1 MKKSILSYVAIIMA
15 FVFNVSVLAQSAPTF
30 EKVNGDEDIFHFYL
44 SQGVAVDKNPAS
56 PYYGYTYV
64 AAATDGAT
72 DGGSDRADTQK
83 RGIFVF
89 DAELNGLNPDN
100 VGILPSNA
108 AALMTD
114 ASRHAIHRL
123 AVNPVNN
130 HVVFCY
136 NVEGASAIWSM
147 DPANLAGEAV
157 NLIEGL
163 AITKANAFCFD
174 AEGTLY
180 VMDNAN
186 TSDGGTIVKVVN
198 GELVTVA
205 KNAIW
210 GVQDISLAS
219 DGRGGLWVAQ
229 NRYAVDVYA
238 VLSHVN
244 AAGEIDFTV
253 KADSPD
259 DVKAL
264 FPNANG
270 NASYRGQCAYNV
282 KKDILAFGG
291 NKVVTLFQ
299 VTYDEAG
306 VPSIAYLANTDIVGS
321 NIDGIDF
328 YANGDLA
335 VVSASAERFV
345 KYAVTYP
352 AAPVEMVGTVK
363 RAVQNGEEVIVLT
376 HEADGTAHIYRVLD
390 GVTYEVSQEG
400 VIARDPEN
408 AGDLLAISD
417 IAVTEDGKL
426 VATNYMITQSGDDQV
441 VAGDKRGETRVYIW
455 NDLAGAPSVLFTS
468 KMSSNWFQSK
478 QGLTMAVKG
487 TSDNMEILMTGIH
500 KSKAWARVSSY
511 RVIDGAYTEPDVN
524 HNDHYYFYDINDA
537 IALETT
543 VGTQYELNASPLGE
557 MNWILDANLINP
569 VEIVEPE
576 TNNTE
581 IAASVALSEDLGK
594 KFNGASYVTVG
605 EQVLMVAPYAT
616 PEGKLIGV
624 EILDITNGLE
634 TALYVDMLYLEDAVE
649 AAGAATAVKVVEGET
664 ASSLVITL
672 VADATIH
679 TLEAEISNEVV
690 YEVYEDEIT
699 NLVIDLDNLVLIGG
713 PSTAFQVDVYLG
725 LGEYNRN
732 DDTYQLLPESSI
744 AVMGSDATFIDGYAY
759 EVDAFTPSAKA
770 VVHCEWN
777 GMLLEF
783 RLTMTAE
790 PMEATVVVVENATV
804 EIEKYLLW
812 GDMYDY
818 ALKMT
823 GEWVNPEDGLTY
835 PVLVEVPVYYPE
847 ATEPSEI
854 MSTVTVGGW
863 GDNDPWLGFGEGT
876 LTVTTVDGVVTAT
889 GIVQNPMAGVAID
902 ITISGTITTSGV
914 ENATVVVKSVKMIKN
929 GQLIISKDGKE
940 FNAQGAI
947 VK

>member
-1 MKKSILSYVAIIMA
+1 MGFATEG
-15 FVFNVSVLAQSAPTF
+15 VSL
-30 EKVNGDEDIFHFYL
+30 EKLTGDEEIYHYYL
-44 SQGVAVDKNPAS
+44 PQGVAVDKNVAS

-64 AAATDGAT
+64 AAATDGAD

-83 RGIFVF
+83 RGIFVY
-89 DAELNGLNPDN
+89 DKELNCLNADN
-100 VGILPSNA
+100 VGYLPANA
-108 AALMTD
+108 VESMTD
-114 ASRHAIHRL
+114 ASRQAIHRVV
-123 AVNPVNN
+123 VNPVNN

-136 NVEGASAIWSM
+136 NVENASAVWSM
-147 DPANLAGEAV
+147 DPANLTGDAV

-163 AITKANAFCFD
+163 AITKANAICFD

-186 TSDGGTIVKVVN
+186 TSDGGKLVKVVN

-205 KNAIW
+205 QEAIW
-210 GVQDISLAS
+210 AVQDLSLAS
-219 DGRGGLWVAQ
+219 DGRGGIWVAQ
-229 NRYAVDVYA
+229 NRWAVDAYA

-244 AAGEIDFTV
+244 AEGVVDFKVTG
-253 KADSPD
+253 DSPEE
-259 DVKAL
+259 VKAL
-264 FPNANG
+264 FPNDY

-282 KKDILAFGG
+282 EKDVLAFGG
-291 NKVVTLFQ
+291 NKVVALFQ

-306 VPSIAYLANTDIVGS
+306 VPSIEKVATTEAIGS
-321 NIDGIDF
+321 NIDGVDF

-352 AAPVEMVGTVK
+352 AAPVEMVGVVK
-363 RAVQNGEEVIVLT
+363 RAIQNGDAVIVLT
-376 HEADGTAHIYRVLD
+376 HEADGTAHIYNVVD
-390 GVTYEVSQEG
+390 GVASEVSQEG
-400 VIARDPEN
+400 VVPVDPEN
-408 AGDLLAISD
+408 KGSYLAISD

-426 VATNYMITQSGDDQV
+426 VANNYVRNQF
-441 VAGDKRGETRVYIW
+441 AGTTPEAGYLLGTSYYYIW
-455 NDLAGAPSVLFTS
+455 NDLAGAPAVWFTS
-468 KMSSNWFQSK
+468 QTTARSSHGDVGVTFA
-478 QGLTMAVKG
+478 LKG
-487 TSDNMEILMTGIH
+487 TSTNAQLLVTAVHNNNRAVRLAKYNI
-500 KSKAWARVSSY
+500 
-511 RVIDGAYTEPDVN
+511 IDGQYVEPNIPGGEQSNAHYEYFGLHTKEAYYQEAVQGKQ
-524 HNDHYYFYDINDA
+524 FQ
-537 IALETT
+537 LS
-543 VGTQYELNASPLGE
+543 VSPLGDN
-557 MNWILDANLINP
+557 NWIMDGELVDPSEFVLPA
-569 VEIVEPE
+569 VGEAYE
-576 TNNTE
+576 
-581 IAASVALSEDLGK
+581 ASAVLNEDLGK

-699 NLVIDLDNLVLIGG
+699 NLVIDLDNLLLIGG
-713 PSTAFQVDVYLG
+713 PSSAFQVEVVLG
-725 LGEYNRN
+725 LGEY
-732 DDTYQLLPESSI
+732 DMTEDKFQLLPESSVI
-744 AVMGSDATFIDGYAY
+744 VLGTEATFVEGYAT
-759 EVDAFTPSAKA
+759 VDGIAQTATA
-770 VVHCEWN
+770 VVKVQWN
-777 GMLLEF
+777 GMNLE
-783 RLTMTAE
+783 LHLSMSAA

-804 EIEKYLLW
+804 EIEKYIIF

-823 GEWVNPEDGLTY
+823 GEWINPEDGLTY

-863 GDNDPWLGFGEGT
+863 EDDDPWLGFGEGT

-914 ENATVVVKSVKMIKN
+914 ENATVAVKSVKMIKN

>member
-1 MKKSILSYVAIIMA
+1 MGFATEG
-15 FVFNVSVLAQSAPTF
+15 VSV
-30 EKVNGDEDIFHFYL
+30 EKLTGDEEIYHYYL
-44 SQGVAVDKNPAS
+44 PQGVAVDKNVAS

-64 AAATDGAT
+64 AAATDGAE

-83 RGIFVF
+83 RGIFVY
-89 DAELNGLNPDN
+89 DKELNCLNADN
-100 VGILPSNA
+100 VGYLPANA
-108 AALMTD
+108 VESMTD
-114 ASRHAIHRL
+114 ASRQAIHRVV
-123 AVNPVNN
+123 VNPVNN

-136 NVEGASAIWSM
+136 NVAGASAVWSM
-147 DPANLAGEAV
+147 DPANLAGDAV

-186 TSDGGTIVKVVN
+186 TADGGKIVKVVN

-205 KNAIW
+205 QNTIW
-210 GVQDISLAS
+210 ANQDLSLAS
-219 DGRGGLWVAQ
+219 DGRGGLWIAQ
-229 NRYAVDVYA
+229 NRWGVDAYA

-244 AAGEIDFTV
+244 AEGVVDFKVTG
-253 KADSPD
+253 DSPEE
-259 DVKAL
+259 VKAL
-264 FPNANG
+264 FPNDY

-282 KKDILAFGG
+282 EKDILAFGG

-299 VTYDEAG
+299 VVYDETTG
-306 VPSIAYLANTDIVGS
+306 VPSISKILSTPAIGS
-321 NIDGIDF
+321 NIDGVDF

-345 KYAVTYP
+345 KFAYKE
-352 AAPVEMVGTVK
+352 PVKMVGVVK
-363 RAVQNGEEVIVLT
+363 RAIQNGDAVIVLT
-376 HEADGTAHIYRVLD
+376 HEADGTAHIYNVVD
-390 GVTYEVSQEG
+390 GVLAEVSQEG

-417 IAVTEDGKL
+417 IALTEDGKL
-426 VATNYMITQSGDDQV
+426 VANNYMITQSGDDQV

-569 VEIVEPE
+569 TEIVEPE

-616 PEGKLIGV
+616 PEGKLIGI

-699 NLVIDLDNLVLIGG
+699 NLVIDYDNLLLIGG
-713 PSTAFQVDVYLG
+713 PSSAFQVEVVLG
-725 LGEYNRN
+725 LGEYDMNE
-732 DDTYQLLPESSI
+732 DKFQLLPESS
-744 AVMGSDATFIDGYAY
+744 VTVLGTEATFVEGYAS
-759 EVDAFTPSAKA
+759 VDGIAQTATA
-770 VVHCEWN
+770 VVKVQWN
-777 GMLLEF
+777 GMNLE
-783 RLTMTAE
+783 LHLAMSAASL
-790 PMEATVVVVENATV
+790 EATVVVVENATV
-804 EIEKYLLW
+804 EVEKYLLF

-863 GDNDPWLGFGEGT
+863 EDDDPWLGFGEGT
-876 LTVTTVDGVVTAT
+876 LTVTTVDNVVTAT

-902 ITISGTITTSGV
+902 ITISGTIQTSGV

-929 GQLIISKDGKE
+929 GQLIISNDGVE
-940 FNAQGAI
+940 YNAQGAM

>member
-1 MKKSILSYVAIIMA
+1 MKKFTLFLSALFISMMGFA
-15 FVFNVSVLAQSAPTF
+15 TEGVSV
-30 EKVNGDEDIFHFYL
+30 EKLTGDEEVNHFYL
-44 SQGVAVDKNPAS
+44 PQGVAVNKNVAS
-56 PYYGYTYV
+56 PYFGYTYV
-64 AAATDGAT
+64 AAATDGAD

-83 RGIFVF
+83 RGIFVY
-89 DAELNGLNPDN
+89 DKELNCLNADN
-100 VGILPSNA
+100 VGYLPANA
-108 AALMTD
+108 VESMTD
-114 ASRHAIHRL
+114 VSRQAIHRVV
-123 AVNPVNN
+123 VNPVNN

-136 NVEGASAIWSM
+136 NVENASAVWSM
-147 DPANLAGEAV
+147 DPANLTGDAV

-163 AITKANAFCFD
+163 AITKANAICFD

-186 TSDGGTIVKVVN
+186 TTDGGKLVKVVN

-205 KNAIW
+205 QDAIW
-210 GVQDISLAS
+210 GVQDLSLAS
-219 DGRGGLWVAQ
+219 DGRGGIWVAQ
-229 NRYAVDVYA
+229 NRWQVDAYA

-244 AAGEIDFTV
+244 AAGVVDFKV
-253 KADSPD
+253 NGDASDEL
-259 DVKAL
+259 KAL
-264 FPNANG
+264 FSNANG

-282 KKDILAFGG
+282 EKDILAFGG

-299 VTYDEAG
+299 VAYDEEG
-306 VPSIAYLANTDIVGS
+306 VPSITKIVETPIIGG
-321 NIDGIDF
+321 NIDGVDF
-328 YANGDLA
+328 YANGDFA
-335 VVSASAERFV
+335 VVSASVERFMKFAYKEPV
-345 KYAVTYP
+345 K
-352 AAPVEMVGTVK
+352 MVGVVK
-363 RAVQNGEEVIVLT
+363 RAIQNGDAVIVLT
-376 HEADGTAHIYRVLD
+376 HEADGTAHIYNVVD
-390 GVTYEVSQEG
+390 GVLAEVSQEG

-417 IAVTEDGKL
+417 IALTEDGKL
-426 VATNYMITQSGDDQV
+426 VANNYMITQSGDDQV

-576 TNNTE
+576 TNNVE
-581 IAASVALSEDLGK
+581 ITTSVALSEDLGK

-699 NLVIDLDNLVLIGG
+699 NLVIDLDNLLLIGG
-713 PSTAFQVDVYLG
+713 PSSAFQVEVVLG
-725 LGEYNRN
+725 LGEY
-732 DDTYQLLPESSI
+732 DMTEDKFQLLPESSVI
-744 AVMGSDATFIDGYAY
+744 VLGTEATFVEGYAT
-759 EVDAFTPSAKA
+759 VDGIAQTATA
-770 VVHCEWN
+770 VVKVQWN
-777 GMLLEF
+777 GMNLE
-783 RLTMTAE
+783 LHLSMSAA

-804 EIEKYLLW
+804 EIEKYIIF

-823 GEWVNPEDGLTY
+823 GEWINPEDGLTY

-863 GDNDPWLGFGEGT
+863 EDDDPWLGFGEGT
-876 LTVTTVDGVVTAT
+876 LTVTTVDNVVTAT

-940 FNAQGAI
+940 FNAQGTI
-947 VK
+947 LK

>member
-1 MKKSILSYVAIIMA
+1 MGFATEG
-15 FVFNVSVLAQSAPTF
+15 VSV
-30 EKVNGDEDIFHFYL
+30 EKLTGDEEIYHYYL
-44 SQGVAVDKNPAS
+44 PQGVAVDKNVAS

-64 AAATDGAT
+64 AAATDGAE

-83 RGIFVF
+83 RGIFVY
-89 DAELNGLNPDN
+89 DKELNCLNADN
-100 VGILPSNA
+100 VGYLPANA
-108 AALMTD
+108 VESMTD
-114 ASRHAIHRL
+114 ASRQAIHRVV
-123 AVNPVNN
+123 VNPVNN

-136 NVEGASAIWSM
+136 NVAGASAVWSM
-147 DPANLAGEAV
+147 DPANLAGDAV

-163 AITKANAFCFD
+163 AITKANAICFD

-186 TSDGGTIVKVVN
+186 TSDGGKIVKVVN

-205 KNAIW
+205 QNTIW
-210 GVQDISLAS
+210 GNQDLSLAS
-219 DGRGGLWVAQ
+219 DGRGGLWIAQ
-229 NRYAVDVYA
+229 NRWAVDAYA
-238 VLSHVN
+238 VLSHIN
-244 AAGEIDFTV
+244 AEGVVDFKVTG
-253 KADSPD
+253 DSPEE
-259 DVKAL
+259 VKAL
-264 FPNANG
+264 FPNDY

-282 KKDILAFGG
+282 EKDILAFGG

-299 VTYDEAG
+299 VVYDETTG
-306 VPSIAYLANTDIVGS
+306 VPSISKILSTPAIGS
-321 NIDGIDF
+321 NIDGVDF

-345 KYAVTYP
+345 KFAYKE
-352 AAPVEMVGTVK
+352 PVKMVGVVK
-363 RAVQNGEEVIVLT
+363 RAIQNGDAVIVLT
-376 HEADGTAHIYRVLD
+376 HEADGTAHIYNVVD
-390 GVTYEVSQEG
+390 GVLAEVSQEG

-417 IAVTEDGKL
+417 IALTEDGKL
-426 VATNYMITQSGDDQV
+426 VANNYMITQSGDDQV

-569 VEIVEPE
+569 TEIVEPE

-616 PEGKLIGV
+616 PEGKLIGI

-699 NLVIDLDNLVLIGG
+699 NLVIDYDNLLLIGG
-713 PSTAFQVDVYLG
+713 PSSAFQVEVVLG
-725 LGEYNRN
+725 LGEYDMNE
-732 DDTYQLLPESSI
+732 DKFQLLPESS
-744 AVMGSDATFIDGYAY
+744 VTVLGTEATFVEGYAS
-759 EVDAFTPSAKA
+759 VDGIAQTATA
-770 VVHCEWN
+770 VVKVQWN
-777 GMLLEF
+777 GMNLE
-783 RLTMTAE
+783 LHLAMSAASL
-790 PMEATVVVVENATV
+790 EATVVVVENATV
-804 EIEKYLLW
+804 EVEKYLLF

-863 GDNDPWLGFGEGT
+863 EDDDPWLGFGEGT
-876 LTVTTVDGVVTAT
+876 LTVTTVDNVVTAT

-902 ITISGTITTSGV
+902 ITISGTIQTSGV

-929 GQLIISKDGKE
+929 GQLIISNDGVE
-940 FNAQGAI
+940 YNAQGAM

>member
-1 MKKSILSYVAIIMA
+1 MGFATEG
-15 FVFNVSVLAQSAPTF
+15 VSL
-30 EKVNGDEDIFHFYL
+30 EKLTGDEEIYHYYL
-44 SQGVAVDKNPAS
+44 PQGVAVNKNVAS

-64 AAATDGAT
+64 AAATDGAE

-83 RGIFVF
+83 RGIFVY
-89 DAELNGLNPDN
+89 DKELNCLNADN
-100 VGILPSNA
+100 VGYLPANA
-108 AALMTD
+108 VESMTD
-114 ASRHAIHRL
+114 VSRQAIHRVV
-123 AVNPVNN
+123 VNPVNN

-136 NVEGASAIWSM
+136 NVENASAVWSM
-147 DPANLAGEAV
+147 DPANLAGDAV

-163 AITKANAFCFD
+163 AITKANAICFD

-186 TSDGGTIVKVVN
+186 TSDGGKLVKVVN

-205 KNAIW
+205 QEAIW
-210 GVQDISLAS
+210 GVQDLSLAS
-219 DGRGGLWVAQ
+219 DGRGGIWVAQ
-229 NRYAVDVYA
+229 NRWQVDAYA

-244 AAGEIDFTV
+244 AAGVVDFKVTG
-253 KADSPD
+253 DSPEEL
-259 DVKAL
+259 KAL
-264 FPNANG
+264 FSNANG

-282 KKDILAFGG
+282 EKDVLAFGG

-299 VTYDEAG
+299 VAYDEEG
-306 VPSIAYLANTDIVGS
+306 VPSITKIVETPIIGG
-321 NIDGIDF
+321 NIDGVDF

-335 VVSASAERFV
+335 VVSASVERYM

-363 RAVQNGEEVIVLT
+363 RAIQNGDAVIVLT
-376 HEADGTAHIYRVLD
+376 HEADGTAHIYNIV
-390 GVTYEVSQEG
+390 GEEITEVSQEG

-417 IAVTEDGKL
+417 IALTEDGKL
-426 VATNYMITQSGDDQV
+426 VANNYMITQSGDDQV

-537 IALETT
+537 VALETT

-576 TNNTE
+576 TNNVE
-581 IAASVALSEDLGK
+581 IGTCVALSEDLGK

-616 PEGKLIGV
+616 PEGKLTGV
-624 EILDITNGLE
+624 EILDITGGLD
-634 TALYVDMLYLEDAVE
+634 AAQYVDMLYLEDAVE

-679 TLEAEISNEVV
+679 TLEAEISNEVA

-713 PSTAFQVDVYLG
+713 PSSAFQVDVYLG
-725 LGEYNRN
+725 LGDYNRN
-732 DDTYQLLPESSI
+732 DDTYQLLPESSVS
-744 AVMGSDATFIDGYAY
+744 VMGSDATFIEGYAY

-770 VVHCEWN
+770 VVKVQWN
-777 GMLLEF
+777 GMNLE
-783 RLTMTAE
+783 LHLSMSAA

-823 GEWVNPEDGLTY
+823 GEWVNEEDGLTY

-863 GDNDPWLGFGEGT
+863 EDDDPWLGFGEGT
-876 LTVTTVDGVVTAT
+876 LTVTTVDNVVTAT

-902 ITISGTITTSGV
+902 ITISGTIQTSGV

-929 GQLIISKDGKE
+929 GQLIISNDGIE
-940 FNAQGAI
+940 YNAQGVM

>member
-1 MKKSILSYVAIIMA
+1 MGFATEG
-15 FVFNVSVLAQSAPTF
+15 VSL
-30 EKVNGDEDIFHFYL
+30 EKLTGDEEIYHYYL
-44 SQGVAVDKNPAS
+44 PQGVAVDKNVAS

-64 AAATDGAT
+64 AAATDGAD

-83 RGIFVF
+83 RGIFVY
-89 DAELNGLNPDN
+89 DKELNCLNADN
-100 VGILPSNA
+100 VGYLPANA
-108 AALMTD
+108 VESMTD
-114 ASRHAIHRL
+114 ASRQAIHRVV
-123 AVNPVNN
+123 VNPVNN

-136 NVEGASAIWSM
+136 NVENASAVWSM
-147 DPANLAGEAV
+147 DPANLAGDAV

-163 AITKANAFCFD
+163 AITKANAICFD

-180 VMDNAN
+180 VLDNAN
-186 TSDGGTIVKVVN
+186 TSDGGKLVKVVN

-205 KNAIW
+205 QEAIW
-210 GVQDISLAS
+210 GVQDLSLAS
-219 DGRGGLWVAQ
+219 DGRGGIWVAQ
-229 NRYAVDVYA
+229 NRWGVDAYA

-244 AAGEIDFTV
+244 AEGVVDFKVTG
-253 KADSPD
+253 DSPEE
-259 DVKAL
+259 VKAL
-264 FPNANG
+264 FPNDY

-282 KKDILAFGG
+282 EKDVLAFGG

-299 VTYDEAG
+299 VVYDETTG
-306 VPSIAYLANTDIVGS
+306 VPSISKIVSTPAIGS
-321 NIDGIDF
+321 NIDGVDF

-345 KYAVTYP
+345 KFAYKE
-352 AAPVEMVGTVK
+352 PVKIVGVVK
-363 RAVQNGEEVIVLT
+363 RAIQNGDAVIVLT
-376 HEADGTAHIYRVLD
+376 HEADGTAHIY
-390 GVTYEVSQEG
+390 EVANGEVVAEISQEG

-417 IAVTEDGKL
+417 IALTEDGKL
-426 VATNYMITQSGDDQV
+426 VATNYMITQSADDQV
-441 VAGDKRGETRVYIW
+441 VAGDKRGETRIYIW
-455 NDLAGAPSVLFTS
+455 NDLYDAPSILFTS

-537 IALETT
+537 VALETT

-576 TNNTE
+576 TNNVE
-581 IAASVALSEDLGK
+581 IGTCVALSEDLGK
-594 KFNGASYVTVG
+594 KFNGATYVTVG
-605 EQVLMVAPYAT
+605 EKVLMVAPYAT
-616 PEGKLIGV
+616 PDGKLTGV
-624 EILDITNGLE
+624 EILDITGGLD
-634 TALYVDMLYLEDAVE
+634 AAQYVDQLFIDEAVE
-649 AAGAATAVKVVEGET
+649 AAGAATAVKVVEGDEAT
-664 ASSLVITL
+664 TLLITL
-672 VADATIH
+672 VADATIYS
-679 TLEAEISNEVV
+679 LEATLSNGPV

-713 PSTAFQVDVYLG
+713 PSANYQVDVYLG

-732 DDTYQLLPESSI
+732 DDTYQLLPESSV
-744 AVMGSDATFIDGYAY
+744 ALLGTDATFVEGYAY

-770 VVHCEWN
+770 VVRCVWN
-777 GMLLEF
+777 GMNIELH
-783 RLTMTAE
+783 LTMTAA

-863 GDNDPWLGFGEGT
+863 EDDDPWLGFGEGT
-876 LTVTTVDGVVTAT
+876 LTVTTVGDIVTAT

-902 ITISGTITTSGV
+902 ITISGKLAGEDPGTAL

-929 GQLIISKDGKE
+929 GQLIISNDGIE
-940 FNAQGAI
+940 YNAQGVM

>member
-1 MKKSILSYVAIIMA
+1 MGFATEG
-15 FVFNVSVLAQSAPTF
+15 VSL
-30 EKVNGDEDIFHFYL
+30 EKLTGDEEIYHYYL
-44 SQGVAVDKNPAS
+44 PQGVAVDKNVAS

-64 AAATDGAT
+64 AAATDGAD

-83 RGIFVF
+83 RGIFVY
-89 DAELNGLNPDN
+89 DKELNCLNADN
-100 VGILPSNA
+100 VGYLPANA
-108 AALMTD
+108 VESMTD
-114 ASRHAIHRL
+114 VSRQAIHRVV
-123 AVNPVNN
+123 VNPVNN

-136 NVEGASAIWSM
+136 NVEGASAVWSM
-147 DPANLAGEAV
+147 DPANLAGDAV

-163 AITKANAFCFD
+163 AITKANAICFD

-186 TSDGGTIVKVVN
+186 TSDGGKLVKVVN

-205 KNAIW
+205 QEAIW
-210 GVQDISLAS
+210 GVQDLSLAS
-219 DGRGGLWVAQ
+219 DGRGGIWVAQ
-229 NRYAVDVYA
+229 NRWGVDAYA

-244 AAGEIDFTV
+244 AEGVVDFKVTG
-253 KADSPD
+253 DSPEE
-259 DVKAL
+259 VKAL
-264 FPNANG
+264 FPNDY

-282 KKDILAFGG
+282 EKDVLAFGG

-299 VTYDEAG
+299 VVYDETTG
-306 VPSIAYLANTDIVGS
+306 VPSISKIVSTPAIGS
-321 NIDGIDF
+321 NIDGVDF

-335 VVSASAERFV
+335 VVSASAERFMKFAYKEPV
-345 KYAVTYP
+345 K
-352 AAPVEMVGTVK
+352 MVGVVK
-363 RAVQNGEEVIVLT
+363 RAIQNGDAVIVLT
-376 HEADGTAHIYRVLD
+376 HEADGTAHIYSSVD
-390 GVTYEVSQEG
+390 GVLAEVSQEG

-524 HNDHYYFYDINDA
+524 HNDNYYFYDINDA

-557 MNWILDANLINP
+557 MNWILDAELINP
-569 VEIVEPE
+569 TEIVEPE

-581 IAASVALSEDLGK
+581 IATSVALTEDLGK
-594 KFNGASYVTVG
+594 KYNGASYVTVG

-699 NLVIDLDNLVLIGG
+699 NLVIDLDNLLLIGG
-713 PSTAFQVDVYLG
+713 PSSAFQVEVVLG
-725 LGEYNRN
+725 LGDYNRN
-732 DDTYQLLPESSI
+732 DDTYQLLPESSV
-744 AVMGSDATFIDGYAY
+744 ALMGTDATFVEGYAY
-759 EVDAFTPSAKA
+759 EVDAFAPSAKA
-770 VVHCEWN
+770 VVRCVWN
-777 GMLLEF
+777 GMNLE
-783 RLTMTAE
+783 LHLSMSAA

-804 EIEKYLLW
+804 EVEKYLLF

-929 GQLIISKDGKE
+929 GQLIISKDGVE
-940 FNAQGAI
+940 YNAQGAM